1 MSEYGNNAEVAGN
14 LTVTGSSTFNQDSA
28 DVNFIV
34 ETDDSVNTLWIDGA
48 NNNVG
53 IGCAPSGSGNSTL
66 LSVSGTTKIGGT
78 VTLDVEDGGVDLRI
92 LSSADSG
99 DYFQIQTTTHGA
111 TTITTVDDD
120 ATAADLTFTVDGDI
134 LLDPAGGEVTVD
146 GNLHLNQYIYHKSDT
161 DTFINF
167 TDDDINITVGNINFM
182 DFTQDSQ
189 SELTINENAQN
200 LDVRIEAEAEPN
212 MFFTDASTAR
222 VGIGI
227 GAPSGTLHVSGPGT
241 SDTKVIIESLGD
253 SSLWIVADTDNATE
267 NQNPSLYMSQES
279 STDDAYQFHMG
290 LEGLADQSFTGSYS
304 DQPFILSRKN
314 PGIASSVRT
323 FQIAT
328 DDGGDI
334 SSRFC
339 IAHGGK
345 IQIADAAREAD
356 CRLHVKEVAGDI
368 FKLENTTAY
377 GVTYGQ
383 LVKSDL
389 TITNTATSPID
400 TTLNLPAA
408 AIVDTVVV
416 KLTTP
421 GAVSSGTNYLLTN
434 ISLDNGAQTLT
445 LFSASL
451 SQFSLIGN
459 GSSVVSG
466 TMYYFNNTQ
475 PNFPVGGIGLLNTAG
490 TSDIKLDFTDANVT
504 TNAIVDVAVYYRKF
518 DTIR

>member
-1 MSEYGNNAEVAGN
+1 MSEYGSDAIISGSLV
-14 LTVTGSSTFNQDSA
+14 VTGSAVFNDQSK
-28 DVNFIV
+28 DVDFTV
-34 ETDDSVNTLWIDGA
+34 ESDDEINMLKIDAG
-48 NNNVG
+48 NNRIG
-53 IGCAPSGSGNSTL
+53 IGT
-66 LSVSGTTKIGGT
+66 
-78 VTLDVEDGGVDLRI
+78 
-92 LSSADSG
+92 
-99 DYFQIQTTTHGA
+99 
-111 TTITTVDDD
+111 
-120 ATAADLTFTVDGDI
+120 
-134 LLDPAGGEVTVD
+134 
-146 GNLHLNQYIYHKSDT
+146 
-161 DTFINF
+161 
-167 TDDDINITVGNINFM
+167 
-182 DFTQDSQ
+182 
-189 SELTINENAQN
+189 
-200 LDVRIEAEAEPN
+200 
-212 MFFTDASTAR
+212 
-222 VGIGI
+222 

-253 SSLWIVADTDNATE
+253 TSLWIVADTDNATE
-267 NQNPSLYMSQES
+267 TQNPSLYMSQES
-279 STDDAYQFHMG
+279 SIDDAYQFHIG
-290 LEGLADQSFTGSYS
+290 IEGNANQTFTGSFQ
-304 DQPFILSRKN
+304 DQPFILSRKDE
-314 PGIASSVRT
+314 GQSMSVRT

-345 IQIADAAREAD
+345 IQIADSAKEGD
-356 CRLHVKEVAGDI
+356 CRLHVKEAAGDI
-368 FKLENTTAY
+368 FKIDNTTAY

-421 GAVSSGTNYLLTN
+421 GAVSSGVNYNITN

-466 TMYYFNNTQ
+466 TMYYFNNVQ
-475 PNFPVGGIGLLNTAG
+475 PNFPVGGVGLLNTAG